1 MLTGGRVGVG
11 EFSKHGFGSLYLLL
25 LFFFSSYP
33 INIYITFTKYLIINP
48 LQVPHYFGGQAEKLN
63 GLRRSV

>member
-1 MLTGGRVGVG
+1 MLTGGRVGVS
-11 EFSKHGFGSLYLLL
+11 EFSKHGSLYLLL

-33 INIYITFTKYLIINP
+33 IYIYITFTKYLIINP